1 MHPFNRQQTK
11 VRDYFK
17 QKFMNHLKQKY
28 ESFNNNMDDPRTLT
42 SIASKK
48 RVQIANELQNPAIDR
63 LKQKLEE
70 RTLKN
75 YENVLEDVR
84 KQLTTYVSPE
94 KLNPVTQNKVK
105 IQ

>member
-1 MHPFNRQQTK
+1 MH
-11 VRDYFK
+11 
-17 QKFMNHLKQKY
+17 
-28 ESFNNNMDDPRTLT
+28 
-42 SIASKK
+42 
-48 RVQIANELQNPAIDR
+48 NPAIDR

-94 KLNPVTQNKVK
+94 KINPVNQNKVK

>member
-1 MHPFNRQQTK
+1 MH
-11 VRDYFK
+11 
-17 QKFMNHLKQKY
+17 HLKQKY
-28 ESFNNNMDDPRTLT
+28 ETFNTKHGDNDPRTLT

-48 RVQIANELQNPAIDR
+48 RVLIANELHNPAIDK

-94 KLNPVTQNKVK
+94 KHNPVQ
-105 IQ
+105 

>member
-1 MHPFNRQQTK
+1 M
-11 VRDYFK
+11 
-17 QKFMNHLKQKY
+17 M
-28 ESFNNNMDDPRTLT
+28 
-42 SIASKK
+42 
-48 RVQIANELQNPAIDR
+48 IANELQNPAIDK

-94 KLNPVTQNKVK
+94 KVNPVQMNKVK

>member
-1 MHPFNRQQTK
+1 
-11 VRDYFK
+11 V
-17 QKFMNHLKQKY
+17 L
-28 ESFNNNMDDPRTLT
+28 
-42 SIASKK
+42 
-48 RVQIANELQNPAIDR
+48 IANELHNPAIEK

-94 KLNPVTQNKVK
+94 KHNPVQ
-105 IQ
+105 